1 MYPIRKN
8 SILWTN
14 SLNLRQESE
23 NPLGKHNKT
32 LRFDQGGGLVSNRFD
47 SFLRAQEIL
56 SQLSTPRTPL
66 QNGEK
71 EKNKIKLNFD
81 GHSKINDEFLIT
93 SHIFWGYALE
103 TMFYLLY
110 VKGISICKIS
120 KKILRVITFIVKI
133 IKKNLLT

>member
-32 LRFDQGGGLVSNRFD
+32 LRFDQGGGLVSNRLD
-47 SFLRAQEIL
+47 SFLRAQGIL
-56 SQLSTPRTPL
+56 SQLSTPMTPL
-66 QNGEK
+66 QNREK
-71 EKNKIKLNFD
+71 EKKKLNFD

-120 KKILRVITFIVKI
+120 KKISRVITFIVKI
-133 IKKNLLT
+133 IKKYLLT